1 MSLLVRRLG
10 EGERELVKGLR
21 VHPEAERW
29 FSVDWEVAEGESW
42 GLWLEGRLIGW
53 CRMVG
58 RPPILWVSR
67 ILIDEP
73 YVGLGYGKLLLGRVL
88 EEVGRSWRWREV
100 RAAVHPENGRALR
113 FFMGLGFEALPYAEQ
128 VGEVILW
135 RSLH

>member
-21 VHPEAERW
+21 VHPEAEQW
-29 FSVDWEVAEGESW
+29 FSVDWEVREGENW

-53 CRMVG
+53 CLMVG
-58 RPPILWVSR
+58 RPPSMWVSR

-73 YVGLGYGKLLLGRVL
+73 YVGLGYGKFLLRRVL

-135 RSLH
+135 RSLR

>member
-1 MSLLVRRLG
+1 
-10 EGERELVKGLR
+10 
-21 VHPEAERW
+21 
-29 FSVDWEVAEGESW
+29 
-42 GLWLEGRLIGW
+42 
-53 CRMVG
+53 MVG

-73 YVGLGYGKLLLGRVL
+73 YVGLGYGKFLLGRVL
-88 EEVGRSWRWREV
+88 EEVRRSRRWREV